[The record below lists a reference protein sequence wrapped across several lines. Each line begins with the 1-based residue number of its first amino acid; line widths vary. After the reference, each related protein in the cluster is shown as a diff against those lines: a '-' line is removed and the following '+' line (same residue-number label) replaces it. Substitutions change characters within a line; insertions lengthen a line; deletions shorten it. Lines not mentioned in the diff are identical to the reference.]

1 MIVRRLPRQ
10 ATERIEIAENRT
22 KVDVRRTV
30 ALDGGW
36 DENLVQPV
44 DLQTF
49 QKPRSSQPFLN
60 LPLGRFAFQR
70 RMKLSRDDNGW
81 RVFRASSHTN
91 IYVCIT
97 TTVTL
102 QRPDLTLWCVNS
114 SRWLSKEGGA
124 VKKKSKIRMSSSS
137 SLEEVEEEMETK
149 RKKRSSS
156 PSLLSSSLFLRKLKT
171 RNDNNN
177 DKLSLSSNNN
187 KKKRKRSPPRQI
199 SNTSLLF
206 VEAKPPIKDPR
217 EFLTILTS
225 SLRSLFGELEYHS
238 CQLQVVI
245 RKGNVVLVEGN
256 DRGSG
261 SATAEPSSKMMV
273 MTVTCSTESVAA
285 VRAALTMVTPPPYLS
300 DSVYRFDVV
309 KVEKK
314 RNE

>member
-1 MIVRRLPRQ
+1 
-10 ATERIEIAENRT
+10 
-22 KVDVRRTV
+22 
-30 ALDGGW
+30 
-36 DENLVQPV
+36 
-44 DLQTF
+44 
-49 QKPRSSQPFLN
+49 
-60 LPLGRFAFQR
+60 
-70 RMKLSRDDNGW
+70 
-81 RVFRASSHTN
+81 
-91 IYVCIT
+91 
-97 TTVTL
+97 
-102 QRPDLTLWCVNS
+102 
-114 SRWLSKEGGA
+114 
-124 VKKKSKIRMSSSS
+124 MSSSS
-137 SLEEVEEEMETK
+137 SLEEVKEEMETK

-156 PSLLSSSLFLRKLKT
+156 PSMLLSSSLLLLRKSTT
-171 RNDNNN
+171 RNDNNK

-273 MTVTCSTESVAA
+273 MTVTCPTESVAA